1 LLALLVAIVGFAL
14 TLWRIRKSQTAS
26 EQARKAAE
34 SVREQILQMNAI
46 QGLNDSI
53 RALEDIRRLHR
64 LAAAAWPALP
74 DRYTSLK
81 RALIAIRQRTPNLT
95 EDQRSNIQGAI
106 QQLSNVERQVENAM
120 AGGTDVPSV
129 NRINDIISKQIDRL
143 AVLLV
148 DLQSEIDRTRQ

>member
-1 LLALLVAIVGFAL
+1 LLALLITIVGFAF
-14 TLWRIRKSQTAS
+14 TLWRLRKSQTAS
-26 EQARKAAE
+26 EQARRAAE

-46 QGLNDSI
+46 QGLNDVM

-64 LAAAAWPALP
+64 LQAWSALP
-74 DRYTSLK
+74 DRYTSL
-81 RALIAIRQRTPNLT
+81 RRDLIAIRGRTPNLT

-106 QQLSNVERQVENAM
+106 QQLSNIERQVENAM
-120 AGGTDVPSV
+120 AGATNVPSV

>member
-46 QGLNDSI
+46 QGLNDVM

-64 LAAAAWPALP
+64 PEAWPALP

-81 RALIAIRQRTPNLT
+81 RDLIAIRGRTPNLT

-106 QQLSNVERQVENAM
+106 QQLSNIERQVENAI
-120 AGGTDVPSV
+120 AGATGVPSV
-129 NRINDIISKQIDRL
+129 NRINDIISRQIDRL

-148 DLQSEIDRTRQ
+148 DLQNEIDRTRQ